1 MHIAERILTA
11 FVVIIMAGLVLVP
24 TAQVI
29 MRGVF
34 VLPFIGAEEFTR
46 FLLICLIFCAYPL
59 VVQNG
64 ENIVMGEFKA
74 AMPAR
79 LRGIVNL
86 SISILGDH
94 GHRLHRL
101 CHRDQHLAEPDQRDA
116 DAWHPVLDL
125 PWRDPVRL
133 RRSSIRPPP
142 SPAQAA
148 AGRHQHRGLTQHGV
162 RGRHRLPSPV
172 PARLPGGLRHPAAVH
187 RAMSLIEGLPLGLLA
202 QRITYALD
210 SFPLVAVP
218 LFIFVGNLM
227 NLSGI
232 TDRIFRFA
240 YTLVGRIPGGL
251 AQVNVFGSLIFS
263 GMSGA
268 ALADIGGLG
277 RIEIDAMKK
286 RGFDP
291 AFAGAVTGASATLGP
306 IFPPSIPLIVYGSVT
321 SVSIVQ
327 LLVAGHHAGAGLHR
341 PADDDRVHRGDR
353 PQASA
358 CRAPA
363 QRPREMARAFLPA
376 LPAIVAPALMIAGMT
391 LGIFTPTEAAAMTA
405 VYVILISAFIYRELT
420 LAHLWNSAVLT
431 ARSSSAILI
440 IVAAAALFGWILAVE
455 QVPQTFAAALLGLSK
470 DPLMLLIIANLIF
483 FVAGM
488 FLDSTTATLLLV
500 PIIAPPLV
508 MAGVD
513 PVQLGIVTIF
523 NLMLGLLTPPMG
535 LSLFLVADIAKI
547 SIRQLLWALLPFYI
561 PLLTTLA
568 ILTFA
573 KDFTLWL
580 PRMIAQ

>member
-1 MHIAERILTA
+1 MGFIIVIAFLALFMLGFPVVYAIL
-11 FVVIIMAGLVLVP
+11 
-24 TAQVI
+24 
-29 MRGVF
+29 
-34 VLPFIGAEEFTR
+34 
-46 FLLICLIFCAYPL
+46 
-59 VVQNG
+59 
-64 ENIVMGEFKA
+64 
-74 AMPAR
+74 
-79 LRGIVNL
+79 
-86 SISILGDH
+86 
-94 GHRLHRL
+94 
-101 CHRDQHLAEPDQRDA
+101 
-116 DAWHPVLDL
+116 
-125 PWRDPVRL
+125 
-133 RRSSIRPPP
+133 
-142 SPAQAA
+142 
-148 AGRHQHRGLTQHGV
+148 
-162 RGRHRLPSPV
+162 LPSIAYV
-172 PARLPGGLRHPAAVH
+172 IL
-187 RAMSLIEGLPLGLLA
+187 EGLPLGLLA
-202 QRITYALD
+202 QRVTYALD

-240 YTLVGRIPGGL
+240 YTLVGRAPGGL
-251 AQVNVFGSLIFS
+251 AQVNVFGSLVFS

-291 AFAGAVTGASATLGP
+291 AFAGAVTAASATLGP
-306 IFPPSIPLIVYGSVT
+306 IFPPSIPLIVYGSVA

-327 LLVAGHHAGAGLHR
+327 LLVAGIM
-341 PADDDRVHRGDR
+341 PALLCTALLMLTVLIVATRHKH
-353 PQASA
+353 P
-358 CRAPA
+358 RA
-363 QRPREMARAFLPA
+363 ARWPTPWEILRDFLPA
-376 LPAIVAPALMIAGMT
+376 LPAIVAPVLMVAGMT
-391 LGIFTPTEAAAMTA
+391 MGAFTPTEAAAMTA
-405 VYVILISAFIYRELT
+405 VYVIFISAVVYRELT
-420 LAHLWNSAVLT
+420 LEHLWNSAILT
-431 ARSSSAILI
+431 ARSASAILI

-455 QVPQTFAAALLGLSK
+455 QVPQSFAAALLTLSS

-483 FVAGM
+483 FIAGM

-523 NLMLGLLTPPMG
+523 NLMIGLLTPPMG
-535 LSLFLVADIAKI
+535 LSLFLVSDIAKV
-547 SIRQLLWALLPFYI
+547 SIKSLIRALLPFYI

>member
-1 MHIAERILTA
+1 MG
-11 FVVIIMAGLVLVP
+11 F
-24 TAQVI
+24 
-29 MRGVF
+29 
-34 VLPFIGAEEFTR
+34 
-46 FLLICLIFCAYPL
+46 L
-59 VVQNG
+59 VVAVFLG
-64 ENIVMGEFKA
+64 LF
-74 AMPAR
+74 
-79 LRGIVNL
+79 
-86 SISILGDH
+86 ILGF
-94 GHRLHRL
+94 
-101 CHRDQHLAEPDQRDA
+101 
-116 DAWHPVLDL
+116 PVVYAIL
-125 PWRDPVRL
+125 
-133 RRSSIRPPP
+133 
-142 SPAQAA
+142 
-148 AGRHQHRGLTQHGV
+148 
-162 RGRHRLPSPV
+162 LPSIAYV
-172 PARLPGGLRHPAAVH
+172 
-187 RAMSLIEGLPLGLLA
+187 LIEGLPFGLLA

-251 AQVNVFGSLIFS
+251 AQVNVFGSLVFS

-291 AFAGAVTGASATLGP
+291 AFAGAVTAASATLGP

-327 LLVAGHHAGAGLHR
+327 LLVAGIMPAIACTILLMLTVLIVATRHR
-341 PADDDRVHRGDR
+341 HP
-353 PQASA
+353 
-358 CRAPA
+358 RAEQWPT
-363 QRPREMARAFLPA
+363 PREILGTLVPA
-376 LPAIVAPALMIAGMT
+376 LPAIIAPVLMVGGMT
-391 LGIFTPTEAAAMTA
+391 AGAFTPTEAAAITA
-405 VYVILISAFIYRELT
+405 VYVIVISAVVYRELT
-420 LAHLWNSAVLT
+420 VAHLWNSAVLT

-440 IVAAAALFGWILAVE
+440 IVASAALFGWILAVE
-455 QVPQTFAAALLGLSK
+455 QVPQTFATALLGLSD

-508 MAGVD
+508 LAGVD

-535 LSLFLVADIAKI
+535 LSLFLVSDIAKV
-547 SIRQLLWALLPFYI
+547 SVRQLLRALLPFYI
-561 PLLTTLA
+561 PLITTLA

-580 PRMIAQ
+580 PRLIAQ

>member
-1 MHIAERILTA
+1 MGF
-11 FVVIIMAGLVLVP
+11 FVVIL
-24 TAQVI
+24 
-29 MRGVF
+29 
-34 VLPFIGAEEFTR
+34 
-46 FLLICLIFCAYPL
+46 FLALFMLGFP
-59 VVQNG
+59 VVY
-64 ENIVMGEFKA
+64 A
-74 AMPAR
+74 
-79 LRGIVNL
+79 
-86 SISILGDH
+86 IL
-94 GHRLHRL
+94 
-101 CHRDQHLAEPDQRDA
+101 
-116 DAWHPVLDL
+116 
-125 PWRDPVRL
+125 
-133 RRSSIRPPP
+133 
-142 SPAQAA
+142 
-148 AGRHQHRGLTQHGV
+148 
-162 RGRHRLPSPV
+162 LPSIAYV
-172 PARLPGGLRHPAAVH
+172 
-187 RAMSLIEGLPLGLLA
+187 LIEGLPFGLLT

-240 YTLVGRIPGGL
+240 YTLVGRVPGGL
-251 AQVNVFGSLIFS
+251 AQVNVFGSLVFS

-291 AFAGAVTGASATLGP
+291 AFAGAVTASSATLGP

-327 LLVAGHHAGAGLHR
+327 LLVAGIL
-341 PADDDRVHRGDR
+341 PAILCTGFLMLTVLVIATRHKH
-353 PQASA
+353 P
-358 CRAPA
+358 RAERWPTVGEVG
-363 QRPREMARAFLPA
+363 RDLLPA
-376 LPAIVAPALMIAGMT
+376 LPALLAPILMIGGMMAGA
-391 LGIFTPTEAAAMTA
+391 FTPTEAAAVTA
-405 VYVILISAFIYRELT
+405 AYVIVISGVIYRELSV
-420 LAHLWNSAVLT
+420 AHLWNSAVLT
-431 ARSSSAILI
+431 ARSSAAILI

-455 QVPQTFAAALLGLSK
+455 EVPQMFAATLLSLSK

-523 NLMLGLLTPPMG
+523 NLMVGLLTPPMG
-535 LSLFLVADIAKI
+535 LSLFLVANIAQV
-547 SIRQLLWALLPFYI
+547 SIKSLLRALLPFYI
-561 PLLTTLA
+561 PLLSTLA

-573 KDFTLWL
+573 KDLTLWL
-580 PRMIAQ
+580 PRMIQ

>member
-1 MHIAERILTA
+1 MGFA
-11 FVVIIMAGLVLVP
+11 VVIA
-24 TAQVI
+24 
-29 MRGVF
+29 
-34 VLPFIGAEEFTR
+34 
-46 FLLICLIFCAYPL
+46 FLALFMLGFP
-59 VVQNG
+59 VVY
-64 ENIVMGEFKA
+64 A
-74 AMPAR
+74 
-79 LRGIVNL
+79 
-86 SISILGDH
+86 IL
-94 GHRLHRL
+94 
-101 CHRDQHLAEPDQRDA
+101 
-116 DAWHPVLDL
+116 
-125 PWRDPVRL
+125 
-133 RRSSIRPPP
+133 
-142 SPAQAA
+142 
-148 AGRHQHRGLTQHGV
+148 
-162 RGRHRLPSPV
+162 LPSIAYV
-172 PARLPGGLRHPAAVH
+172 
-187 RAMSLIEGLPLGLLA
+187 LIEGLPLGLLA

-240 YTLVGRIPGGL
+240 FTLVGRIPGGL

-291 AFAGAVTGASATLGP
+291 SFAGAVTAASATLGP

-327 LLVAGHHAGAGLHR
+327 LLVAGIM
-341 PADDDRVHRGDR
+341 PALVCTLMLMLTVLIVAIRHNH
-353 PQASA
+353 P
-358 CRAPA
+358 RADHWPTPG
-363 QRPREMARAFLPA
+363 QVLRDFLPA

-391 LGIFTPTEAAAMTA
+391 FGAFTPTEAAAMTA
-405 VYVILISAFIYRELT
+405 VYVIVISAVVYRELSVE
-420 LAHLWNSAVLT
+420 HLWNSALLT

-455 QVPQTFAAALLGLSK
+455 QVPQTFAAALLTLSK
-470 DPLMLLIIANLIF
+470 DPLVLLIIANLVF
-483 FVAGM
+483 FIAGM

-508 MAGVD
+508 LAGVN

-523 NLMLGLLTPPMG
+523 NLMIGLLTPPMG
-535 LSLFLVADIAKI
+535 LSLFLVSDIAKV
-547 SIRQLLWALLPFYI
+547 SIRQLLRALLPFYI
-561 PLLTTLA
+561 PLLSTLA

-580 PRMIAQ
+580 PRLIAQ

>member
-1 MHIAERILTA
+1 MGFL
-11 FVVIIMAGLVLVP
+11 VVIAFLGL
-24 TAQVI
+24 
-29 MRGVF
+29 F
-34 VLPFIGAEEFTR
+34 
-46 FLLICLIFCAYPL
+46 
-59 VVQNG
+59 
-64 ENIVMGEFKA
+64 
-74 AMPAR
+74 
-79 LRGIVNL
+79 
-86 SISILGDH
+86 ILGF
-94 GHRLHRL
+94 
-101 CHRDQHLAEPDQRDA
+101 
-116 DAWHPVLDL
+116 PVVYAIL
-125 PWRDPVRL
+125 
-133 RRSSIRPPP
+133 
-142 SPAQAA
+142 
-148 AGRHQHRGLTQHGV
+148 
-162 RGRHRLPSPV
+162 LPSIAYV
-172 PARLPGGLRHPAAVH
+172 
-187 RAMSLIEGLPLGLLA
+187 LIEGLPLGLLA

-251 AQVNVFGSLIFS
+251 AQVNVFGSLVFS

-286 RGFDP
+286 RGFNP
-291 AFAGAVTGASATLGP
+291 AFAGAVTAASATLGP

-327 LLVAGHHAGAGLHR
+327 LLVAGIM
-341 PADDDRVHRGDR
+341 PAIVCTILLMLTVLIVAIRHGH
-353 PQASA
+353 P
-358 CRAPA
+358 RAERWPTLGEIA
-363 QRPREMARAFLPA
+363 ATFMPA
-376 LPAIVAPALMIAGMT
+376 LPAMVAPILMVGGMIAGA
-391 LGIFTPTEAAAMTA
+391 FTPTEAAAMTA
-405 VYVILISAFIYRELT
+405 VYVIFISSVVYRELT
-420 LAHLWNSAVLT
+420 LAHLWHSAVLT

-440 IVAAAALFGWILAVE
+440 IVASAALFGWILAVE
-455 QVPQTFAAALLGLSK
+455 QVPQTFASALLGLSD

-508 MAGVD
+508 LAGVD
-513 PVQLGIVTIF
+513 PVQLGIVAVF

-535 LSLFLVADIAKI
+535 LSLFLVSDIAKV
-547 SIRQLLWALLPFYI
+547 SVRQLLRALLPFYI
-561 PLLTTLA
+561 PLLSTLM

>member
-1 MHIAERILTA
+1 MG
-11 FVVIIMAGLVLVP
+11 FVVVA
-24 TAQVI
+24 A
-29 MRGVF
+29 
-34 VLPFIGAEEFTR
+34 
-46 FLLICLIFCAYPL
+46 FLLLF
-59 VVQNG
+59 
-64 ENIVMGEFKA
+64 
-74 AMPAR
+74 
-79 LRGIVNL
+79 
-86 SISILGDH
+86 ILGF
-94 GHRLHRL
+94 
-101 CHRDQHLAEPDQRDA
+101 
-116 DAWHPVLDL
+116 PVVYAIL
-125 PWRDPVRL
+125 
-133 RRSSIRPPP
+133 
-142 SPAQAA
+142 
-148 AGRHQHRGLTQHGV
+148 
-162 RGRHRLPSPV
+162 LPSIV
-172 PARLPGGLRHPAAVH
+172 YV
-187 RAMSLIEGLPLGLLA
+187 LIEGLPLGLLA

-240 YTLVGRIPGGL
+240 YALVGRAPGGL
-251 AQVNVFGSLIFS
+251 AQVNVFGSLVFS

-291 AFAGAVTGASATLGP
+291 AFAGAVTAASATLGP

-327 LLVAGHHAGAGLHR
+327 LLVAGIMPAVVCTALLMLTVLVVATRHR
-341 PADDDRVHRGDR
+341 HP
-353 PQASA
+353 
-358 CRAPA
+358 RAE
-363 QRPREMARAFLPA
+363 RWSTGREILEAFLPA
-376 LPAIVAPALMIAGMT
+376 LPAIIAPALMVGGMT
-391 LGIFTPTEAAAMTA
+391 AGAFTPTEAAAITA
-405 VYVILISAFIYRELT
+405 GYVILISGVLYRELT
-420 LAHLWNSAVLT
+420 FAHLWNSAVLT

-455 QVPQTFAAALLGLSK
+455 QVPQNFAAVLLGLSK

-508 MAGVD
+508 LAGVD
-513 PVQLGIVTIF
+513 PVQLGIVAIF
-523 NLMLGLLTPPMG
+523 NLMMGLLTPPMG
-535 LSLFLVADIAKI
+535 LSLFLVSDIAQV
-547 SIRQLLWALLPFYI
+547 SVRRLLRALLPFYI
-561 PLLTTLA
+561 PLFATLV

-580 PRMIAQ
+580 PRLIAQ

>member
-1 MHIAERILTA
+1 MGFL
-11 FVVIIMAGLVLVP
+11 FVVLFLALFMLGFPVVYAILLPSVAYVLV
-24 TAQVI
+24 
-29 MRGVF
+29 
-34 VLPFIGAEEFTR
+34 
-46 FLLICLIFCAYPL
+46 
-59 VVQNG
+59 
-64 ENIVMGEFKA
+64 
-74 AMPAR
+74 
-79 LRGIVNL
+79 
-86 SISILGDH
+86 
-94 GHRLHRL
+94 
-101 CHRDQHLAEPDQRDA
+101 
-116 DAWHPVLDL
+116 
-125 PWRDPVRL
+125 
-133 RRSSIRPPP
+133 
-142 SPAQAA
+142 
-148 AGRHQHRGLTQHGV
+148 
-162 RGRHRLPSPV
+162 
-172 PARLPGGLRHPAAVH
+172 
-187 RAMSLIEGLPLGLLA
+187 EGLPFGLLT

-240 YTLVGRIPGGL
+240 YTLVGRVPGGL
-251 AQVNVFGSLIFS
+251 AQVNVFGSLVFS

-291 AFAGAVTGASATLGP
+291 AFAGAVTASSATLGP

-327 LLVAGHHAGAGLHR
+327 LLVAGIL
-341 PADDDRVHRGDR
+341 PAILCTAFLMLTVLVIALRHGHPR
-353 PQASA
+353 
-358 CRAPA
+358 A
-363 QRPREMARAFLPA
+363 QRWPTAGEIVRDLLPA
-376 LPAIVAPALMIAGMT
+376 LPALIAPILMIGGMMAGA
-391 LGIFTPTEAAAMTA
+391 FTPTEAAAVTA
-405 VYVILISAFIYRELT
+405 AYVIFISGIFYRELT
-420 LAHLWNSAVLT
+420 IAHLWNSAVLT
-431 ARSSSAILI
+431 ARSSAAILI

-455 QVPQTFAAALLGLSK
+455 EVPQMFAATLLGWSK
-470 DPLMLLIIANLIF
+470 DPLMLLIVANLIF

-523 NLMLGLLTPPMG
+523 NLMIGLLTPPMG
-535 LSLFLVADIAKI
+535 LSLFLVANIAQI
-547 SIRQLLWALLPFYI
+547 SIKSLLRALLPFYI
-561 PLLTTLA
+561 PLLSTLA

-573 KDFTLWL
+573 KDLTLWL
-580 PRMIAQ
+580 PRMIQ

>member
-1 MHIAERILTA
+1 MGFA
-11 FVVIIMAGLVLVP
+11 VVIA
-24 TAQVI
+24 
-29 MRGVF
+29 
-34 VLPFIGAEEFTR
+34 
-46 FLLICLIFCAYPL
+46 FLALFMLGFP
-59 VVQNG
+59 VVY
-64 ENIVMGEFKA
+64 A
-74 AMPAR
+74 
-79 LRGIVNL
+79 
-86 SISILGDH
+86 IL
-94 GHRLHRL
+94 
-101 CHRDQHLAEPDQRDA
+101 
-116 DAWHPVLDL
+116 
-125 PWRDPVRL
+125 
-133 RRSSIRPPP
+133 
-142 SPAQAA
+142 
-148 AGRHQHRGLTQHGV
+148 
-162 RGRHRLPSPV
+162 LPSIAYV
-172 PARLPGGLRHPAAVH
+172 
-187 RAMSLIEGLPLGLLA
+187 LIEGLPLGLLA

-240 YTLVGRIPGGL
+240 FTLVGRIPGGL

-291 AFAGAVTGASATLGP
+291 SFAGAVTAASATLGP

-327 LLVAGHHAGAGLHR
+327 LLVAGIM
-341 PADDDRVHRGDR
+341 PALVCTLMLMLTVLIVAIRHKH
-353 PQASA
+353 P
-358 CRAPA
+358 RADHWPTPG
-363 QRPREMARAFLPA
+363 QVLRDFLPA

-391 LGIFTPTEAAAMTA
+391 FGAFTPTEAAAMTA
-405 VYVILISAFIYRELT
+405 VYVIVISAVVYRELSVE
-420 LAHLWNSAVLT
+420 HLWNSALLT

-455 QVPQTFAAALLGLSK
+455 QVPQTFAAALLTLSK
-470 DPLMLLIIANLIF
+470 DPLVLLIIANLVF
-483 FVAGM
+483 FIAGM

-508 MAGVD
+508 LAGVD

-523 NLMLGLLTPPMG
+523 NLMIGLLTPPMG
-535 LSLFLVADIAKI
+535 LSLFLVSDIAKV
-547 SIRQLLWALLPFYI
+547 SIRQLLRALLPFYI
-561 PLLTTLA
+561 PLLSTLA

-580 PRMIAQ
+580 PRLIAQ

>member
-1 MHIAERILTA
+1 MG
-11 FVVIIMAGLVLVP
+11 F
-24 TAQVI
+24 
-29 MRGVF
+29 
-34 VLPFIGAEEFTR
+34 
-46 FLLICLIFCAYPL
+46 L
-59 VVQNG
+59 VVVAFLG
-64 ENIVMGEFKA
+64 LF
-74 AMPAR
+74 
-79 LRGIVNL
+79 
-86 SISILGDH
+86 ILGF
-94 GHRLHRL
+94 
-101 CHRDQHLAEPDQRDA
+101 
-116 DAWHPVLDL
+116 PVVYAIL
-125 PWRDPVRL
+125 
-133 RRSSIRPPP
+133 
-142 SPAQAA
+142 
-148 AGRHQHRGLTQHGV
+148 
-162 RGRHRLPSPV
+162 LPSIAYV
-172 PARLPGGLRHPAAVH
+172 
-187 RAMSLIEGLPLGLLA
+187 LIEGLPFGLLA

-251 AQVNVFGSLIFS
+251 AQVNVFGSLVFS

-277 RIEIDAMKK
+277 RIEIDAMRK
-286 RGFDP
+286 RGFNP
-291 AFAGAVTGASATLGP
+291 AFAGAVTAASATLGP

-327 LLVAGHHAGAGLHR
+327 LLVAGIM
-341 PADDDRVHRGDR
+341 PAIVCTILLMLTVLVVALRHKH
-353 PQASA
+353 P
-358 CRAPA
+358 RAERWSTPGEIL
-363 QRPREMARAFLPA
+363 QTLLPA
-376 LPAIVAPALMIAGMT
+376 LPAIVAPVLMVGGMIAGA
-391 LGIFTPTEAAAMTA
+391 FTPTEAAAITA
-405 VYVILISAFIYRELT
+405 VYVIFISAVFYRELT
-420 LAHLWNSAVLT
+420 FAHLWNSAVLT

-440 IVAAAALFGWILAVE
+440 IVASAALFGWILAVE
-455 QVPQTFAAALLGLSK
+455 QVPQTFAAALLGLSN

-508 MAGVD
+508 LAGVD

-535 LSLFLVADIAKI
+535 LSLFLVSDIAKV
-547 SIRQLLWALLPFYI
+547 SVRQLLRALLPFYI
-561 PLLTTLA
+561 PLLSTLM

-580 PRMIAQ
+580 PRLIAQ